1 MTQADRT
8 PPVFEAGQRL
18 TAVALNSLAQSV
30 ARIID
35 RMQGTQVIQPLDLS
49 GKLAGNLAKA
59 TSFSTTPGTATV
71 NIWGKDT
78 NGNMIDT
85 GRTETVVNRME
96 HIEGFTGDIVYCR
109 WMDGEWRL
117 VSLDCGG

>member
-1 MTQADRT
+1 MSGYLVSPQLLSQIQQTVRHYLNLYGGGNSTQLPR
-8 PPVFEAGQRL
+8 Q
-18 TAVALNSLAQSV
+18 QQ
-30 ARIID
+30 ID
-35 RMQGTQVIQPLDLS
+35 VS

-59 TSFSTTPGTATV
+59 TSFSTAQGTATV
-71 NIWGKDT
+71 DVWQKDT
-78 NGNMIDT
+78 SGNMVDT
-85 GRTETVVNRME
+85 GRTILVVNRME